1 MTHADSQ
8 SEVPT
13 QGGIIMRRAI
23 IAIMAALMIVALAV
37 PALAVSDQTPVGFGE
52 LFYEGDVV
60 RTLVPPAASPQEG
73 RDNLYAFTM
82 GGAEGQ
88 RAIAAV
94 APGDPG
100 YHGGQWA
107 FHAVTWNTD
116 PYLIT
121 SEADVLAAESAGD
134 VTIMRVADNDFKC
147 PIQPG
152 GHR

>member
-1 MTHADSQ
+1 
-8 SEVPT
+8 
-13 QGGIIMRRAI
+13 MRRVI

-37 PALAVSDQTPVGFGE
+37 PALAVSENTPVGFGE

-60 RTLVPPAASPQEG
+60 RTLVPPAASPQAG

-82 GGAEGQ
+82 GGAEDQ

-94 APGDPG
+94 APGDRG
-100 YHGGQWA
+100 YHGGKWA

-121 SEADVLAAESAGD
+121 SEAGVLEAEANGD
-134 VTIMRVADNDFKC
+134 VTVARVAANDFKC

-152 GHR
+152 GRR